1 MRNYFVS
8 ILTFVPFCFVLSLSA
23 AANDRIKG
31 EQIKEQV
38 RIATQNLGL
47 NFELLVSDK
56 RAFFACSE
64 QLDFEPLDGGD
75 WTTVKVICSKENW
88 STILRTTFNPN
99 IGHEADDEVQ
109 ENVFQAVIASKNL
122 IKGELITEDH
132 LKLTKISSANISGS
146 FKDVVDIV
154 GRKATFNI
162 SRGAII
168 KPRHLELI
176 YDVEK
181 GQTVMLMAEN
191 ASISIATNAIALETG
206 QRGDMIKVRN
216 TNSGKV
222 LSVIVQGE
230 KKVSPLT
237 NM

>member
-8 ILTFVPFCFVLSLSA
+8 ILTFVPFCFILPLSLA
-23 AANDRIKG
+23 ADERIKG
-31 EQIKEQV
+31 AQIKEQV
-38 RIATQNLGL
+38 RITTQNLGL
-47 NFELLVSDK
+47 DFELLVSDK
-56 RAFFACSE
+56 RAFFPCSE
-64 QLDFEPLDGGD
+64 QLDFKPLDGGD
-75 WTTVKVICSKENW
+75 WTTVKVICSNENW
-88 STILRTTFNPN
+88 STILRSTFNPN
-99 IGHEADDEVQ
+99 IGHAADDEGQ
-109 ENVFQAVIASKNL
+109 ENIFQAVIASKNL

-132 LKLTKISSANISGS
+132 LKLNKISSTNISGS
-146 FKDVVDIV
+146 FKDIADIV

-191 ASISIATNAIALETG
+191 ASIYIATNAIALESG

-230 KKVSPLT
+230 KKSFSAD
-237 NM
+237 

>member
-1 MRNYFVS
+1 
-8 ILTFVPFCFVLSLSA
+8 
-23 AANDRIKG
+23 
-31 EQIKEQV
+31 
-38 RIATQNLGL
+38 
-47 NFELLVSDK
+47 
-56 RAFFACSE
+56 
-64 QLDFEPLDGGD
+64 
-75 WTTVKVICSKENW
+75 
-88 STILRTTFNPN
+88 
-99 IGHEADDEVQ
+99 
-109 ENVFQAVIASKNL
+109 VIASKNL

-176 YDVEK
+176 YDVQK

-191 ASISIATNAIALETG
+191 AGISIATNAIALETG

-230 KKVSPLT
+230 KKVSPLA

>member
-1 MRNYFVS
+1 MRNYLAS
-8 ILTFVPFCFVLSLSA
+8 IITFIPFCFILSFSVA
-23 AANDRIKG
+23 ADDRIKG

-47 NFELLVSDK
+47 DFELLVSDK

-64 QLDFEPLDGGD
+64 QLDFKPLDGGD
-75 WTTVKVICSKENW
+75 WTTVKVFCSKENW
-88 STILRTTFNPN
+88 STILRSTFNRN
-99 IGHEADDEVQ
+99 VGHEGNDEGQ
-109 ENVFQAVIASKNL
+109 ENLLKAVIANKNL
-122 IKGELITEDH
+122 MKGELITEDH
-132 LKLTKISSANISGS
+132 LKLTKISSANTSGS
-146 FKDVVDIV
+146 FKDTADIV

-162 SRGAII
+162 SRGSII
-168 KPRHLELI
+168 KPRHLEII

-181 GQTVMLMAEN
+181 GQVVMLMAEN

-216 TNSGKV
+216 ANSGKV

>member
-1 MRNYFVS
+1 MRDYFVS
-8 ILTFVPFCFVLSLSA
+8 ILTFVSFFFSQPIDVA
-23 AANDRIKG
+23 ADDRIKG

-56 RAFFACSE
+56 RTFFACSE
-64 QLDFEPLDGGD
+64 QLDFKPLDGGD
-75 WTTVKVICSKENW
+75 WTTVKVICPTENW
-88 STILRTTFNPN
+88 STILRSTFNPN
-99 IGHEADDEVQ
+99 VGHEANDEGQ
-109 ENVFQAVIASKNL
+109 ENEFTAVIASKIL
-122 IKGELITEDH
+122 IKGELITEED
-132 LKLTKISSANISGS
+132 LKLTKISTANISGS
-146 FKDVVDIV
+146 FTDTADIV

-191 ASISIATNAIALETG
+191 ASISIRTNAIALETG

-230 KKVSPLT
+230 KKVTPLT

>member
-1 MRNYFVS
+1 MRNYLAS
-8 ILTFVPFCFVLSLSA
+8 IITFIPFCFILSFSVA
-23 AANDRIKG
+23 ADDRIKG

-64 QLDFEPLDGGD
+64 QLDFKPLDGGD

-88 STILRTTFNPN
+88 STILRSTFNRN
-99 IGHEADDEVQ
+99 VGHEANDEGQ
-109 ENVFQAVIASKNL
+109 ENLLKAVIANKNL
-122 IKGELITEDH
+122 MKGELITEDH
-132 LKLTKISSANISGS
+132 LKLTKISSANTSGS
-146 FKDVVDIV
+146 FKDTADIV

-168 KPRHLELI
+168 KPRHLEII

-181 GQTVMLMAEN
+181 GQVVMLMAEN

-216 TNSGKV
+216 ANSGKV

>member
-1 MRNYFVS
+1 MRNYFAS
-8 ILTFVPFCFVLSLSA
+8 IVTFVPFCFLLSFAVA
-23 AANDRIKG
+23 ADERIKG
-31 EQIKEQV
+31 AQIKQQV

-56 RAFFACSE
+56 RAFFPCSK
-64 QLDFEPLDGGD
+64 QLDFRPLDGGD
-75 WTTVKVICSKENW
+75 WTTVKVTCSEENW
-88 STILRTTFNPN
+88 STILRSTFNPN
-99 IGHEADDEVQ
+99 VGHEANDEGQ

-122 IKGELITEDH
+122 KKGELITEDH
-132 LKLTKISSANISGS
+132 LKLTNISSANISGS
-146 FKDVVDIV
+146 FEEIAAIV

-168 KPRHLELI
+168 KSRHLELI
-176 YDVEK
+176 YDVQK
-181 GQTVMLMAEN
+181 GQTVMLMAVN
-191 ASISIATNAIALETG
+191 ANISITTNAIALETG

-222 LSVIVQGE
+222 LSVVIKGE

>member
-1 MRNYFVS
+1 MRNYFAIIV
-8 ILTFVPFCFVLSLSA
+8 TFVPFCFPLSFAVA
-23 AANDRIKG
+23 ADERIKG
-31 EQIKEQV
+31 AQIKEQV

-56 RAFFACSE
+56 RAFFTCSE
-64 QLDFEPLDGGD
+64 QLDFEPLHGGD

-88 STILRTTFNPN
+88 STILRSTFNPN
-99 IGHEADDEVQ
+99 IVHEADNEGQ
-109 ENVFQAVIASKNL
+109 EDVFQAVIASKNL

-168 KPRHLELI
+168 KPRHLELV
-176 YDVEK
+176 YDVQK
-181 GQTVMLMAEN
+181 GQTVMLMAVN
-191 ASISIATNAIALETG
+191 ANISITTNAIALETG
-206 QRGDMIKVRN
+206 QRGDMIKVRS

-222 LSVIVQGE
+222 LSVVVKGE